1 MDKFQG
7 SYNVLVVPNK
17 SVYENPYLMKP
28 DELGIQAQTS
38 QATVNITQ
46 PILYTASNQ
55 LLEFENKQKKNQH
68 LTQHTSQQT
77 TNTLHNTQTKI
88 NTLHNIHHNKQ
99 TKQHLTQHTSQL

>member
-28 DELGIQAQTS
+28 DVLGIQAQTS

-55 LLEFENKQKKNQH
+55 LLEFENKQQK
-68 LTQHTSQQT
+68 
-77 TNTLHNTQTKI
+77 TNTLHNTQPTPYTTHKQKSTPYTTYKQN
-88 NTLHNIHHNKQ
+88 NTLHNTHHSYKDN
-99 TKQHLTQHTSQL
+99 